1 MSHDTTVNA
10 GDIARLV
17 HVGKAAVSN
26 WRRRHEDF
34 PRPVGGTASSPRFS
48 LREVED
54 WLRRN
59 GKSYEVSLADRV
71 WQRLRASTD
80 DLGLGRLVGSAG
92 ALLLSRQGGTP
103 AAEDQQ
109 AEPIGTELGDL
120 LTALAA
126 ERGAVEAF
134 EFLCRRYLEEHS
146 RRLSVTPS
154 EVANLLT
161 RLVSPRGGTV
171 FDPACGAGTLL
182 LAGGARQALGQD
194 SDPDLARIAAMRLLL
209 RGVDAT
215 VLAGD
220 SLRQDAFPG
229 THADAVVCDPPF
241 NERAWGHP
249 ELAGDLR
256 WEYGLPPRGEPE
268 LAWVQHCLAHVR
280 PGGLVA
286 VLMPGAAA
294 GRRPGKRIRGNLLR
308 AGALRA
314 VVSLPDSG
322 PDLWLLRRPEPGERP
337 PSRVLLLVAEDLAEV
352 ATACLR
358 QLRDPEAEQAVPIL
372 ELLDDEVDLSPARYQ
387 LRHEG
392 SAVLEEFTEVAA
404 QLTALSLE
412 VPGLTSRDGSGDAP
426 FTTVGELARE
436 GMLTIQHAPARNSPA
451 DDGDL
456 AMLTTEDLLTGGPP
470 SGRTAEHPGQVM
482 VEPGD
487 VVASASGAARVAETA
502 AVLGPHLARYRVEAD
517 LLDPDFLAGI
527 LRAAAQWAPRGS
539 GRIDP
544 RRARLPRLPLDQ
556 QRRYGAAFRQLTR
569 LEDAA
574 RQASTLVGTLVRL
587 GFGGL
592 AGGRLA
598 PRD

>member
-34 PRPVGGTASSPRFS
+34 PRPIGGTASSPRFS

-59 GKSYEVSLADRV
+59 GKSFEVSLADRV

-80 DLGLGRLVGSAG
+80 DLRLGRLVGSAG
-92 ALLLSRQGGTP
+92 ALLLSRQGGRSLP
-103 AAEDQQ
+103 EDQPT
-109 AEPIGTELGDL
+109 EPIGTELGDL

-134 EFLCRRYLEEHS
+134 EFLCRRYLDEHS
-146 RRLSVTPS
+146 RRLSVTPV
-154 EVANLLT
+154 EVTNLLT
-161 RLVSPRGGTV
+161 RLVRPPGGAV

-182 LAGGARQALGQD
+182 LTGGVRQALGQD
-194 SDPDLARIAAMRLLL
+194 SDPDLARIAAVRLLL

-229 THADAVVCDPPF
+229 TRADAVVCDPPF

-286 VLMPGAAA
+286 ILMPGAAA

-314 VVSLPDSG
+314 VVTLPDSG

-337 PSRVLLLVAEDLAEV
+337 PSRVLLLVAEDLAE
-352 ATACLR
+352 ASTACLR
-358 QLRDPEAEQAVPIL
+358 QLHDPEADRAVPIL
-372 ELLDDEVDLSPARYQ
+372 ELLDDEVDLSPARHQ
-387 LRHEG
+387 LRHDAN
-392 SAVLEEFTEVAA
+392 AVLDEFTEVAA
-404 QLTALSLE
+404 QLSALALE
-412 VPGLTSRDGSGDAP
+412 VPDLTRRNGSGDAP

-436 GMLTIQHAPARNSPA
+436 GMLTVQHAPARTITGE
-451 DDGDL
+451 GDL
-456 AMLTTEDLLTGGPP
+456 PMLTAEDLQVGCPP
-470 SGRTAEHPGQVM
+470 SARAAAEPGQVT

-487 VVASASGAARVAETA
+487 VVASTSGAARVAGTV

-517 LLDPDFLAGI
+517 LLDPEFLAGI
-527 LRAAAQWAPRGS
+527 LRSAAQWAPRGS
-539 GRIDP
+539 GRVDP

-556 QRRYGAAFRQLTR
+556 QRRYGSAFRQLTR
-569 LEDAA
+569 MEDAA
-574 RQASTLVGTLVRL
+574 RQASTLAGSLVRL

-592 AGGRLA
+592 AGGQLA